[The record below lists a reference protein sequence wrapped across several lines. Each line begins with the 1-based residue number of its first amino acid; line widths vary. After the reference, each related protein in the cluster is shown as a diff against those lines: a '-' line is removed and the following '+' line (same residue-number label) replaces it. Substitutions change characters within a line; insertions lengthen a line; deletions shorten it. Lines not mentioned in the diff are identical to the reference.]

1 MIKFFLKIAILA
13 FLIVMA
19 FRFFSA
25 ESTDP
30 LVSFKS
36 ENGHFSLAIR
46 EKEKEW
52 LKNPVKKIKEI
63 IYQEATKHNPP
74 GDMLP
79 DQIDDQILGKI
90 KETIN

>member
-1 MIKFFLKIAILA
+1 MIKFFLKITILT
-13 FLIVMA
+13 FLVVIA
-19 FRFFSA
+19 FRFFSTGN
-25 ESTDP
+25 SDP

-36 ENGHFSLAIR
+36 EDGRFSLVIR

-52 LKNPVKKIKEI
+52 LKNPLKKVKEI

-90 KETIN
+90 KEKIN